1 MNEHVHVCAGLERL
15 ACFFDQRLETRK
27 MCFICM
33 CAAAC
38 RVIVPNVE
46 DTIGWLIQD
55 EVPASLPED
64 IGPLFPREP
73 RHVHN
78 GKRLL
83 QKVGK
88 VHILHVKCRAEQII
102 FAGESLI
109 NICLVQLRFGC
120 NGFGGGFLHAIP
132 RYDANCAVYEDLPHL
147 LYFQLHTS
155 FCKISGYLSCPGKE
169 SRTSARAD

>member
-1 MNEHVHVCAGLERL
+1 MPGALIWPVPR
-15 ACFFDQRLETRK
+15 
-27 MCFICM
+27 
-33 CAAAC
+33 
-38 RVIVPNVE
+38 RVQTTYVE

-64 IGPLFPREP
+64 IGPLFPRES

-78 GKRLL
+78 RKRLL

-88 VHILHVKCRAEQII
+88 VHIFHVKCRAEQVI
-102 FAGESLI
+102 FAGETLI

-120 NGFGGGFLHAIP
+120 NGFGSGFLQAIP

-155 FCKISGYLSCPGKE
+155 FWKISGYLSCPGKE

>member
-1 MNEHVHVCAGLERL
+1 MNEHVHVCAGLEGLARL
-15 ACFFDQRLETRK
+15 LDQRLKTCK
-27 MCFICM
+27 MRFVCM
-33 CAAAC
+33 STAAC
-38 RVIVPNVE
+38 GIIVPNVE
-46 DTIGWLIQD
+46 DTIGRLIQD
-55 EVPASLPED
+55 EVPASLLED
-64 IGPLFPREP
+64 IGPRFPRES

-78 GKRLL
+78 RKRLL

-88 VHILHVKCRAEQII
+88 VHILHVKCRTEQVI
-102 FAGESLI
+102 FAGEALI

-120 NGFGGGFLHAIP
+120 NGFGSGFLHAIP

-155 FCKISGYLSCPGKE
+155 FWKISGYLSCPGKE